1 MPSKKRG
8 GNHNHIHVRN
18 FLHNQV
24 VEYHGD
30 TDSPLTCWQDS
41 WHGDAASYA
50 SLGLEVRFPVC
61 LIKPALGC
69 KLWGREKPRPENFC
83 SGKKQFSEFPRQVG
97 MDVKGNTAPQWIMGK
112 KEAGLKSAEILS
124 KRRRVKLAWV
134 KIEFQELTIPWAK
147 FRGSGKASKGKLFEC
162 I

>member
-1 MPSKKRG
+1 MFVTFYTTKWLNIMATPTALSHVDKTLTRRRRILRFFGAWSKKPISR
-8 GNHNHIHVRN
+8 
-18 FLHNQV
+18 LSDQ
-24 VEYHGD
+24 
-30 TDSPLTCWQDS
+30 
-41 WHGDAASYA
+41 ASA
-50 SLGLEVRFPVC
+50 GMQFV
-61 LIKPALGC
+61 
-69 KLWGREKPRPENFC
+69 KPRKTET
-83 SGKKQFSEFPRQVG
+83 GKLLLGGKTIQRIPKTG
-97 MDVKGNTAPQWIMGK
+97 GWDVKGNTAPQWIMGK